1 MAAIDRLDLNL
12 IRVFVALMETRST
25 TRAGEKLGLTQ
36 SAISHALAK
45 LRRETGDVLFV
56 RAPNEMH
63 PTPRAEEMAPSLR
76 TALHH
81 VEAAFGPPD
90 FDPAKS
96 TMRFSVAVT
105 DYVSASL
112 FPALAE
118 RIRDHGSAV
127 GLDLRSLNEVNL
139 TRELDLGTLHVAIGV
154 FPRVPPRFVVDPLVR
169 LDNVWVM
176 RGDHPVAAEPPS
188 FEILARWP
196 HLDVRVAERPD
207 EEDLERN
214 VVTSDPS
221 RLDALLA
228 ERGLTRRVGA
238 VVGHFSAVGPFVARS
253 DMLAWIPIG
262 MARQLRDSHGLK
274 FFRPPYETPAML
286 LSLLF
291 HRTLGSHPAIVWLR
305 DQLHDLAAV
314 EGFETPLAVPRPS

>member
-1 MAAIDRLDLNL
+1 VQSIDRLDLNL
-12 IRVFVALMETRST
+12 VRVFVALMETRNT

-56 RAPNEMH
+56 RTPNEMH

-76 TALHH
+76 AALHH
-81 VEAAFGPPD
+81 VEAAFGPPE
-90 FDPAKS
+90 FDPASS

-118 RIRDHGSAV
+118 RIRDRGSAV

-139 TRELDLGTLHVAIGV
+139 TRELDLGTLHLAIGV
-154 FPRVPPRFVVDPLVR
+154 FPRVPARFVVDPLAR

-176 RGDHPVAAEPPS
+176 RGDHPAGAEPAS
-188 FEILARWP
+188 LETLARWP

-214 VVTSDPS
+214 VVTSDPN
-221 RLDALLA
+221 RLETLLA
-228 ERGLTRRVGA
+228 ERGLSRRVGA
-238 VVGHFSAVGPFVARS
+238 VVGHFWAVAPIVARS

-262 MARQLRDSHGLK
+262 MARQFRASHGLT
-274 FFRPPYETPAML
+274 FFRPPYEVPPMR

-305 DQLHDLAAV
+305 GQLHDVAAV
-314 EGFETPLAVPRPS
+314 EGFETPLDAPPGG